1 MVWQGRAVP
10 PAASVAFSDR
20 LPPSQPPLRAKTPL
34 SISSPGSADASCLLL
49 LQVVVQLTDDL
60 LSQAVMM
67 VEDSRPTLAINLAGA
82 RQHWLEGMLRHEIGQ
97 QGNGGAE
104 PGGDAVSILWLSPG

>member
-1 MVWQGRAVP
+1 MP
-10 PAASVAFSDR
+10 
-20 LPPSQPPLRAKTPL
+20 LLRAQTRL
-34 SISSPGSADASCLLL
+34 SISQGSADTGCLLL

-97 QGNGGAE
+97 RGDGG
-104 PGGDAVSILWLSPG
+104 GGDAVSIPWLSPG